1 MKKINGILALF
12 LCALMWSTGGV
23 LIKLVEWNSFSI
35 AGTRS
40 LIGFLIMCL
49 LKRKLPCFIIKNE
62 DSRKTDSRATLNMWL
77 AGICY
82 SLTMITFVLA
92 NKLTTSAN
100 AILLQYTSPV
110 YLILLSPLLLKEKNK
125 ISDYVCVA
133 GVMAGMVLFLADGLE
148 MGNITGNLTALFS
161 GIVFAGSTLFM
172 KKGTESDSF
181 NAFLIAHLLTFIV
194 SIPFTVSDLGH
205 NGMISITS
213 VFGLL
218 ALGIFQI
225 GIPSILYSIGVVQ
238 VRALTANFI
247 SMIEP
252 LMNPVW
258 VLIFVGE
265 VPSLP
270 AIFGGILIL
279 GCITIRAV
287 IQNKK

>member
-1 MKKINGILALF
+1 MNGILALF

-23 LIKLVEWNSFSI
+23 LIKLVDWNSFSI

-40 LIGFLIMCL
+40 FIGFIIMCL
-49 LKRKLPCFIIKNE
+49 LKRKLPRFVVKAENGQDV
-62 DSRKTDSRATLNMWL
+62 DSHATLNMWL
-77 AGICY
+77 SGICY

-110 YLILLSPLLLKEKNK
+110 YLILLSPVLLKEKNTV
-125 ISDYVCVA
+125 SDYFCVI

-148 MGNITGNLTALFS
+148 MGNMTGNLVALFS

-172 KKGTESDSF
+172 KKGSESDSF

-194 SIPFTVSDLGH
+194 SIPFTVQDFIC
-205 NGMISITS
+205 NGMISLVS
-213 VFGLL
+213 VSGLL

-225 GIPSILYSIGVVQ
+225 GIPSILYSVGVVQ

-265 VPSLP
+265 IPTFSAVL
-270 AIFGGILIL
+270 GGVLIL
-279 GCITIRAV
+279 GCISIRA
-287 IQNKK
+287 ILQQKK